1 MGHTHRS
8 SIGEEDEILVINSGE
23 VCGYLTGINSVGF
36 LDTKKKTAW
45 ISFLN

>member
-8 SIGEEDEILVINSGE
+8 SIGEEDEILVINPGE

-45 ISFLN
+45 ISFLD